1 METDAVHRYQLYV
14 NRQFTD
20 PASDRWFDSFNPY
33 TGLAWAQIAEGGPF
47 VVRRAVNAAHTAF
60 STDPWSTLTATQ
72 RGALLRKFGDLV
84 AREAQRLVEIE
95 VRDNGK
101 LLTEMRGQ
109 LDYIPQWFY
118 YFGGLADKIEA
129 TVPPVDKKGFFNF
142 TRHEA
147 LGVVGAIT
155 PWNSPL
161 LLTAWKIALALAVGC
176 TVVIK
181 PSEFISASVLELVKL
196 FDEAGYP
203 PGVVNIVTGFG
214 KDVGSALV
222 AHPLVS
228 KFTFTGSDATGRI
241 INELAA
247 KNLKQVNLEL
257 GGKSPNIVFAD
268 ANLDDAING
277 AASTIFGSTVQT
289 CIAGPRLLV
298 QEKIHDE
305 FVARLI
311 ALTKTAQMGDPMDA
325 KTHSGPFTT
334 RQQYAKVLSYI
345 DITKQDGA
353 TLLTGGGAATQAA
366 CGNGWFIEPTIF
378 SDVKNNMQIAQE
390 EVFGP
395 VLSVIK
401 FKDEDDAV
409 AIATT
414 PVLAPV
420 PLSGLLT
427 WGVHSVCLHACTWAQ
442 FGSTPTGL

>member
-1 METDAVHRYQLYV
+1 MHGYKLYV
-14 NRQFTD
+14 NGQFTD

-33 TGLAWAQIAEGGPF
+33 TGLARAQIAEGGP
-47 VVRRAVNAAHTAF
+47 VDVDRAVNAAHTAF

-101 LLTEMRGQ
+101 LLTEMQWQ
-109 LDYIPQWFY
+109 LDYIPQWSY
-118 YFGGLADKIEA
+118 YYGGLADKIEA

-147 LGVVGAIT
+147 LGVVGVIT

-161 LLTAWKIALALAVGC
+161 LLTAWKITPALAADC

-181 PSEFISASVLELVKL
+181 PSEFTPASLLELVKL
-196 FDEAGYP
+196 FEEGGFP
-203 PGVVNIVTGFG
+203 PGVVNILADFG

-222 AHPLVS
+222 VHPLVS
-228 KFTFTGSDATGRI
+228 KFTFTGSDATSLV

-247 KNLKQVNLEL
+247 KNLKQVNLEF
-257 GGKSPNIVFAD
+257 GGKFPNIVFAD
-268 ANLDDAING
+268 ANLDDAVNG
-277 AASTIFGSTVQT
+277 AASAIFGSTGQT
-289 CIAGPRLLV
+289 CIAGSRLLV

-305 FVARLI
+305 FVAQLV
-311 ALTKTAQMGDPMDA
+311 ALTKTAQMGDPMDV
-325 KTHSGPFTT
+325 KTHLGPVTT

-345 DITKQDGA
+345 DIAKQDGA

-378 SDVKNNMQIAQE
+378 SDVKNNVRNAQE

-414 PVLAPV
+414 PVLASV
-420 PLSGLLT
+420 PLSGLPT
-427 WGVHSVCLHACTWAQ
+427 WGVHSLCLHPFRRAQ